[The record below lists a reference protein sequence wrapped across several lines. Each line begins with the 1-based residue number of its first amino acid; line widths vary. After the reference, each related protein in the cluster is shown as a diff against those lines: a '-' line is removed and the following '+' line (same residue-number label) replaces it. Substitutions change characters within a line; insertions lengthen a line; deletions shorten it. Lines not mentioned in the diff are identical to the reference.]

1 MGTFTFGCRL
11 GWDPFPGAIISD
23 TFCVKSLLADK
34 AEIKRGPLPSAGLLV
49 SGAPWDLT
57 QELAFRSCEK
67 ASRKHT
73 EKLARVL

>member
-23 TFCVKSLLADK
+23 TLFCVKSLLADK
-34 AEIKRGPLPSAGLLV
+34 AEIKRGPLSSASLLA

-57 QELAFRSCEK
+57 EELACRSCEK
-67 ASRKHT
+67 SF
-73 EKLARVL
+73 